1 MSISADHGHTE
12 DNELRNLLLS
22 KKGEVEESVLE
33 EVNQIVEKYTG
44 IAKQVT
50 EVNRQIYATGNIKK
64 ITTESQKWMS
74 RGYKVLTQI
83 GELIH
88 GTKIIYEVQLSIG
101 TQGRQRT
108 AYLTLDQMVKYT
120 YAEYHKGEVNLRLNE
135 AAVRNSGID
144 LFAWSDDYL
153 QAYKSYVKRAEANEL
168 IDSGRMWKG
177 NIGKKNGDKIYT
189 NIGNIT
195 EAFRA
200 AAISILQHGMD
211 KSFNKTLDELDIL
224 DDHDVHTL
232 IHSQLEEVLKNTVA
246 YWQGADFTA
255 DLDALFKGLQGVN
268 QEALIEQLGLT
279 GETSVGV
286 QEKVSG
292 ASFTTLSSLATELQK
307 AITAL
312 QQIATATQK
321 ENVKSKINT
330 SIAEGLDDDV
340 MNGVKDLVNQFL
352 PGAAIT

>member
-12 DNELRNLLLS
+12 DNELRNLLVS
-22 KKGEVEESVLE
+22 KKGEVEQSVLE

-44 IAKQVT
+44 IAARVA
-50 EVNRQIYATGNIKK
+50 EANRQIYATGNIKK
-64 ITTESQKWMS
+64 LTTESQEWMS

-108 AYLTLDQMVKYT
+108 AYLTLDQIAKYT
-120 YAEYHKGEVNLRLNE
+120 YAEYHKGEVSLRLNE

-144 LFAWSDDYL
+144 LFAWSKDYL
-153 QAYKSYVKRAEANEL
+153 DAYKSYVGRAEANEL
-168 IDSGRMWKG
+168 IEAGRMWKG
-177 NIGKKNGDKIYT
+177 NAGKGNGDKIYT
-189 NIGNIT
+189 NTGNIA
-195 EAFRA
+195 EAFRTA
-200 AAISILQHGMD
+200 AVSILQHGMD
-211 KSFNKTLDELDIL
+211 ASFNKTLNELDSL
-224 DDHDVHTL
+224 DDHGVHTL

-255 DLDALFKGLQGVN
+255 SLDALFKGLEGVN
-268 QEALIEQLGLT
+268 QEALIAQLGLT
-279 GETSVGV
+279 GQTSVGV

-292 ASFTTLSSLATELQK
+292 ASFTTLSSLATELSK
-307 AITAL
+307 AISAL

-321 ENVKSKINT
+321 QNIKNKINT
-330 SIAEGLDDDV
+330 SITEGLDDDI
-340 MNGVKDLVNQFL
+340 MRGVQDLVNQFL
-352 PGAAIT
+352 PGAS